1 VNKNSKTAIN
11 IISQRLLVVISFVGF
26 FFSILYAVF
35 YNQLI
40 LLLVSFLI
48 GKFIV
53 SALSTQI
60 ALHRYFSHRS
70 FETTPIKH
78 KFLAW
83 VSILAGQGSPVGWSA
98 HHRHHHA
105 NADTELDTHSPRE
118 SKWLAAGLWLMKSYE
133 FYINVKKLRRVPTDL
148 LRDTTVRYID
158 DHYYKIWLGILL
170 VSFIISWKFAVFIVL
185 SPLAWGYI
193 NAAVITLG
201 ANIKLPGSYRNFD
214 TPDNSYNNKWMQVY
228 MLGEGLHNNHHHN
241 PNKYDEKVCDDEFDL
256 IGLTIQK
263 VFKNT

>member
-1 VNKNSKTAIN
+1 MNKNSKTAIN
-11 IISQRLLVVISFVGF
+11 IISQRLLVLASFIAF
-26 FFSILYAVF
+26 FYGIYYAVITS
-35 YNQLI
+35 QV
-40 LLLVSFLI
+40 LLLAISFLI

-53 SALSTQI
+53 SALATQI

-70 FETTPIKH
+70 FETTSIKH

-83 VSILAGQGSPVGWSA
+83 TSILAGQGSPVGWSA
-98 HHRHHHA
+98 HHRHHHT
-105 NADTELDTHSPRE
+105 NADTNLDTHSPSE

-133 FYINVKKLRRVPTDL
+133 FYLNVKKLRRVPTDL

-158 DHYYKIWLGILL
+158 DHYYKIWLGIVL
-170 VSFIISWKFAVFIVL
+170 VSFIISWKFAVFIIL

-201 ANIKLPGSYRNFD
+201 AHIKLPGSYRNFD
-214 TPDNSYNNKWMQVY
+214 TPDNSYNNKWIQAY
-228 MLGEGLHNNHHHN
+228 MFGEGLHNNHHN
-241 PNKYDEKVCDDEFDL
+241 SPNKYDEKILSGEFDL
-256 IGLTIQK
+256 IGLTIKK